1 MDFVKKGTLMTKYVT
16 EDCEFKKKSDFEY
29 TLKSTTNP
37 KFNKFVG
44 QTLTV
49 EKWDL
54 ISECDYTEGPEF
66 NQAYNFLIQ
75 KIRSG
80 NQRFNVEQADIILKK
95 YEKVMFTGGGI
106 DFSEPRAVR
115 VTNSVHV
122 GGGRRT
128 GRNTALGVGT
138 GKSVSQSKDVMT
150 HVDRGR
156 VTITNKRFI
165 FSGAKKNINIDLKK
179 ITGIDLYTNGI
190 KIHRSNKQKV
200 EQFIG
205 FENISF
211 NFNMDGKKYY
221 ITFNGQVVKA
231 LIEGGLNS
239 NDTKKVTTQKKSQ
252 PKKVAES
259 PKESNDELLF
269 KYAELYEK
277 GLLTQDEFESK
288 KKELLGL

>member
-1 MDFVKKGTLMTKYVT
+1 
-16 EDCEFKKKSDFEY
+16 
-29 TLKSTTNP
+29 
-37 KFNKFVG
+37 
-44 QTLTV
+44 
-49 EKWDL
+49 
-54 ISECDYTEGPEF
+54 
-66 NQAYNFLIQ
+66 
-75 KIRSG
+75 
-80 NQRFNVEQADIILKK
+80 
-95 YEKVMFTGGGI
+95 MFTGRGI

-115 VTNSVHV
+115 VTKSVHM
-122 GGGRRT
+122 GSGRRT
-128 GRNTALGVGT
+128 GKNTAFGVGT
-138 GKSVSQSKDVMT
+138 GQSVSQSKDVMT
-150 HVDRGR
+150 YVDTGR

-205 FENISF
+205 FEGISF
-211 NFNMDGKKYY
+211 NFDMDGKKYY
-221 ITFNGQVVKA
+221 VTFNGQVVKA

-252 PKKVAES
+252 PKKADNS
-259 PKESNDELLF
+259 PKETNDELLF

-277 GLLTQDEFESK
+277 GLLTQEEFESK